1 MFDSPGVTPGVW
13 RGGELCASSSPC
25 ALAPPLDSCEGY
37 PTGGRGVSSIGSVS
51 SRGRLQPRDDRC
63 EPMVPGGV
71 HAAPI
76 SSGSSGD
83 IHLSLDGCA
92 SPVSASA
99 S

>member
-13 RGGELCASSSPC
+13 RGGELCASSSQC